1 MNIPRPL
8 SRKLVILTSVILVA
22 LLAAVIALRRTDARE
37 SGDARVSPTSDTL
50 GATSTPGSAPDI
62 AIPVEATPVAQTTLN
77 ISVSAAGQAAASRQT
92 TLLAQVAGRV
102 EHVPVRESDRAS
114 TGKLLVALESSEF
127 QLAVRDAQARL
138 EKAQAAYRVETL
150 FDDREAD
157 SLIRNQRA
165 QIARAKSGIS
175 EAEVALERATLDLR
189 RATLR
194 APFQGVVANVKIVAG
209 QQVRAGDEIL
219 TIQDLDPIKVELQVL
234 ESEIGFLAP
243 GRSASV
249 SFAAFPNQRFT
260 GRIETINP
268 VVDPGTRTARVTV
281 QVPNPANEILP
292 GMYARVA
299 LDSRR
304 FTDRVLVPR
313 SAVLER
319 DRRTM
324 LFVFEGEAKSRE
336 GLAKWRYVTTGLAN
350 DSLVEI
356 VESTETDEVKPGELV
371 LTGGH
376 NTLIHDA
383 RVKLV
388 DNAIKAG
395 GRP

>member
-1 MNIPRPL
+1 METSLRTIFL
-8 SRKLVILTSVILVA
+8 MIVGLLTAALIAVA
-22 LLAAVIALRRTDARE
+22 VMRRQTDAHE
-37 SGDARVSPTSDTL
+37 SRGGAPASDSDAVAGNQPTRSPDV
-50 GATSTPGSAPDI
+50 
-62 AIPVEATPVAQTTLN
+62 AIPVEGTPVARATLV
-77 ISVSAAGQAAASRQT
+77 ISISAAGQAAASRQT

-102 EHVPVRESDRAS
+102 ERLPVRESDRAS
-114 TGKLLVALESSEF
+114 AAQLLVALEAAEF

-138 EKAQAAYRVETL
+138 EKAQASYRVETL

-157 SLIRNQRA
+157 STIRNQRA
-165 QIARAKSGIS
+165 QIARARSGIA
-175 EAEVALERATLDLR
+175 EAEVALEKATLDLR
-189 RATLR
+189 RATVR
-194 APFQGVVANVKIVAG
+194 APFEGVVANLKIVAG
-209 QQVRAGDEIL
+209 QQVRAGDEL
-219 TIQDLDPIKVELQVL
+219 LVVQDLDPIKVELQVL

-249 SFAAFPNQRFT
+249 SFAAFPDQRFA

-268 VVDPGTRTARVTV
+268 MVEPNTRTARVTV
-281 QVPNPANEILP
+281 VVPNPARKILP

-299 LDSRR
+299 LDARR

-324 LFVFEGEAKSRE
+324 LFVFDAAGSKASE

-356 VESTETDEVKPGELV
+356 VESSETDEVKPGEIV

-376 NTLIHDA
+376 QTLIHDA

-388 DNAIKAG
+388 DNALAAG